1 MTYIMAFLIPVV
13 IWVISIAI
21 SGIFPFGGN
30 TVFTS
35 DMAYQYAGYFEF
47 VQKVLTEGVNPTF
60 SFFKGIG
67 EETLG
72 MLVYYMMS
80 PFNLILALFPKAN
93 ITEGVLVINLLK
105 IGLSGV
111 TFSLFVK
118 KEFKK
123 SNNVAVVAF
132 STCYALM
139 AYNIAYQFNI
149 MWIDAV
155 VWLPVIILGI
165 DRLIEKNKS
174 DVFFTGLTVSIL
186 SNWYIGF
193 MLCVFSA
200 FWFIYRT
207 VKKGFSKRA
216 FLKFMLCGVLSAGTA
231 LIVILPAVYTCMAE
245 VKRSNLLDSS
255 LINYTLLDIFSKF
268 IIGGFDF
275 WQITDKS
282 ASAECLNLPNLFA
295 GATTFMLFVMYFFND
310 SFSKKEKIQDGVFFL
325 VLLAFTVFAPL
336 NRIWHVFTYNIWFP
350 YRYSFCIS
358 FYMIYIAYKSLSGI
372 SGISLKNVLYILV
385 ALIIGCFIVEK
396 QNYTYITSELIYC
409 TIFMLCT
416 GFISI
421 KLVKAGNK
429 SAFGFLVLVISVE
442 MFTNTAVY
450 MLNFDFF
457 DRNTFY
463 SGRAIVNEK
472 ISEIKE
478 KDNGYYRIENS
489 LIKDYNANIGQEI
502 LGITSSSTMG
512 KESTRGLLESL
523 GFTRVVCNS
532 VIYSPVT
539 RFADS
544 FLGVKYYI
552 SDTTKKND
560 DALSL
565 GFLVDDSVT
574 ELKDFITPWT
584 QHSNSFEKMNEL
596 AKKSSKIDEDIYSK
610 LEIFDVKKENLKETL
625 ESNVYEKV
633 YPYSKALYSFSFYV
647 PNGNDIYLKID
658 GGAVNNAI
666 LYVNDKEIGKY
677 MTSQEYS
684 TLKIGNFNENE
695 KVKVDIEF
703 VDSNKVKLNNV
714 WIYSENDDIYKKVIN
729 ELKRS
734 QLEIDDMTSS
744 SLIGRIKV
752 EDDGK
757 ILLFTVPYDKYLR
770 VFVDNKPTNTRCVLD
785 SLLAVDLGKG
795 EHIITVYYYPEY
807 LLKVGIISVVFLAF
821 GIIFICMEHRK
832 GIKNEK

>member
-1 MTYIMAFLIPVV
+1 MTCILAFLVPVV
-13 IWVISIAI
+13 IWGISIAI
-21 SGIFPFGGN
+21 SRIFPFGGN
-30 TVFTS
+30 TIFTS

-47 VQKVLTEGVNPTF
+47 IQKVLTEGVNPTF
-60 SFFKGIG
+60 SFFKGMG

-72 MLVYYMMS
+72 MLSYYMMS

-93 ITEGVLVINLLK
+93 VTEGVLVINLLK

-111 TFSLFVK
+111 TFSLFLK

-123 SNNVAVVAF
+123 SNNIAVIAL

-149 MWIDAV
+149 MWLDAV

-174 DVFFTGLTVSIL
+174 DVFFAGLTVSIL

-207 VKKGFSKRA
+207 FKKGFSKTA
-216 FLKFMLCGVLSAGTA
+216 FFKFMLCGILSAGTA

-245 VKRSNLLDSS
+245 GKRSNLLESS
-255 LINYTLLDIFSKF
+255 LINYTLIDIFSKF

-295 GATTFMLFVMYFFND
+295 GTTTFMLFVMYFFNV

-358 FYMIYIAYKSLSGI
+358 FYIIYIAYKSLSGI
-372 SGISLKNVLYILV
+372 SGISLKNVLYILI

-409 TIFMLCT
+409 TIFMLCA

-421 KLVKAGNK
+421 KLIKDNNK
-429 SAFGFLVLVISVE
+429 SAFGLFALVVCVE

-450 MLNFDFF
+450 MLSFGFF
-457 DRNTFY
+457 DRDTFY
-463 SGRAIVNEK
+463 YERAIVNER

-478 KDNGYYRIENS
+478 RDNGYYRIEND

-512 KESTRGLLESL
+512 KESARGLLESL
-523 GFTRVVCNS
+523 GFTRVANNS
-532 VIYSPVT
+532 VKYSPVT
-539 RFADS
+539 KFADS

-552 SDTTKKND
+552 QDTTKKND
-560 DALSL
+560 DVLSL

-574 ELKDFITPWT
+574 EIKDFITPWT
-584 QHSNSFEKMNEL
+584 EHSNSFEKLNEL
-596 AKKSSKIDEDIYSK
+596 AKKTSKIDEEIYNK
-610 LEIFDVKKENLKETL
+610 VEIFDVKKENLKENL
-625 ESNVYEKV
+625 DSNIYEKI
-633 YPYSKALYSFSFYV
+633 YPYSKALYSFYFYA
-647 PNGNDIYLKID
+647 PNESDIYLKID
-658 GGAVNNAI
+658 GSSVNDAI
-666 LYVNDKEIGKY
+666 LYINDEEIGKY
-677 MTSQEYS
+677 MTTQEYS
-684 TLKIGNFNENE
+684 TLKIGNFTENE

-703 VDSNKVKLNNV
+703 VDADKINLNDV
-714 WIYSENDDIYKKVIN
+714 LIYSENDSVYKKVISS
-729 ELKRS
+729 LKKS
-734 QLEIDDMTSS
+734 QLEIDYMTSAK
-744 SLIGRIKV
+744 LEGRINV

-770 VFVDNKPTNTRCVLD
+770 VFVDNKPTNTRCILD
-785 SLLAVDLGKG
+785 SLLAVDLEKG
-795 EHIITVYYYPEY
+795 NHIITVDYYPEY
-807 LLKVGIISVVFLAF
+807 LLKVGIISGLFLAF

-832 GIKNEK
+832 EIKDEK